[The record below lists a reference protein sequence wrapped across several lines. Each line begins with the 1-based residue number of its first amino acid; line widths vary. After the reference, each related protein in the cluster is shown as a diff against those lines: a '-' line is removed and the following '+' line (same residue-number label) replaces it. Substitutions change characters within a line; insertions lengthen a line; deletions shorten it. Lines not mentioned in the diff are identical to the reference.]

1 MLIPIFLVLTVF
13 SMWFNRSLCVVL
25 SILVSLDLDNPK
37 IESLDQFLT
46 QLFKV
51 CDFSF
56 RISNNLGHNIVVTG
70 LNVQVMVYLFSKR
83 RINGQTIK
91 FKPHS
96 LLHPSLEHLKLFQ
109 IQHITYNKYLHCV
122 SLLWQIWEVYE
133 LTQFNDWHI
142 FIYLITLS
150 TANLYLIIY
159 YWTNLHSSYYILY
172 TANLYLVISKK
183 TLKCLKN

>member
-1 MLIPIFLVLTVF
+1 M
-13 SMWFNRSLCVVL
+13 
-25 SILVSLDLDNPK
+25 
-37 IESLDQFLT
+37 
-46 QLFKV
+46 

-56 RISNNLGHNIVVTG
+56 RISNNLGHNNYSCNRIECVICMK
-70 LNVQVMVYLFSKR
+70 VMVYLFLKR

-96 LLHPSLEHLKLFQ
+96 LLHPSLEHLKSFQ

-122 SLLWQIWEVYE
+122 RLLWQIWEVYE